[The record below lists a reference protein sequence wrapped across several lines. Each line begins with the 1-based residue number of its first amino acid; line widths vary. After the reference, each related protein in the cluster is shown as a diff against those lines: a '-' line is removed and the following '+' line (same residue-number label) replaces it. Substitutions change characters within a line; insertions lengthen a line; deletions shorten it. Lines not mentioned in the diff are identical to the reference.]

1 MYLSLASALYNIII
15 RIFARSIYYY
25 YQLKLDITHQHARL
39 SKLTKVP
46 DEDVVELGRKITVL
60 SPCNLDLFLPR
71 LLTVLM

>member
-1 MYLSLASALYNIII
+1 MAII

>member
-39 SKLTKVP
+39 SKLTKGP